1 MHVSEVNNIC
11 YKKEKENCSN
21 YKKQD
26 FYVTSE
32 KYEKLF
38 SKLNEKYLSAI

>member
-1 MHVSEVNNIC
+1 MHVSKVNNIRT
-11 YKKEKENCSN
+11 KKRKVNCSN

-38 SKLNEKYLSAI
+38 SKFNEKYLSAI